1 MQNLN
6 EPPRF
11 FTNTTRLAHGLFDAC
26 MTSSCIL
33 LSCTAISS
41 RAANGTHCVACLIE
55 VAPLVFMLSLP
66 DWSLLFLLQ
75 QLKICDDTPL
85 GWQVVCPLLPKTI
98 PWRIRR
104 TFHLFPYFLLPPVN
118 VLI

>member
-41 RAANGTHCVACLIE
+41 RATNGTHRVTCLIK

-75 QLKICDDTPL
+75 QLKYVMIIL
-85 GWQVVCPLLPKTI
+85 
-98 PWRIRR
+98 
-104 TFHLFPYFLLPPVN
+104 
-118 VLI
+118 